1 MVHPTTFA
9 RLEIYAM
16 STETFSFKSEAKQ
29 LLNLM
34 IHSLYSTKDIFLREL
49 ISNAS
54 DALDKRRFEALTDS
68 ALAADEELQVWVK
81 ASDEDAET
89 RTLTIRDNG
98 IGMSR
103 DEMIENLGTIARSGT
118 KEFIA
123 KMKESKEQGDV
134 EHLIGQFGVGFYS
147 SFIAAERVEVTSRRA
162 GSDEA
167 WRWSSTGEGEYSIE
181 QADSAE
187 VGTSITMFLRDANEE
202 DGLEDFTKEWT
213 LRSTIK
219 RYSDFVQHP
228 IQLWTKKSEPYIPA
242 EGEEADDAEDKEPT
256 VTWEWE
262 TANSMKAIWSRDP
275 SEVTDDEYNEF
286 YKHFSKD
293 WVEPAERLRFKV
305 EGNLDFTALLFV
317 PSKRPHDLFYREQD
331 YGLQL
336 YANRVM
342 IKESAEELLPTWLR
356 FMKGVVESRD
366 LSLNVSREML
376 QQDRHVK
383 AIRKQVI
390 NKTVKHLKG
399 LLADERERYEDV
411 WGNFGEVLKESVVD
425 YEFADK
431 VKPLLLFKSSTEEG
445 LTTLDEYIERMGETQ
460 EAIYYL
466 VGESLEGIK
475 RSPHLEAFTE
485 KGIEV
490 LFLDQPIDEYL
501 VDNLHTYEGKKLSS
515 VAQGDVELGSEEE
528 REEAEKALKEDTE
541 ASQDLLTALK
551 GDLDEHIKEVRL
563 SQRLTSS
570 PACLVADEG
579 AMSPQMLR
587 MMEQM
592 GQAVPKSKRILELN
606 PKHPLFERLKAEF
619 SGAEGDNS
627 ERLKHF
633 AQIIYGQA
641 LIAEGSPL
649 SDPAAF
655 TEALTQV
662 MVEA

>member
-1 MVHPTTFA
+1 
-9 RLEIYAM
+9 M

-68 ALAADEELQVWVK
+68 ALAAHEELQIWVK
-81 ASDEDAET
+81 TSDEDAET
-89 RTLTIRDNG
+89 RTLTITDNG

-123 KMKESKEQGDV
+123 KMKESKEGDA

-147 SFIAAERVEVTSRRA
+147 SFIAAEKVEVISRRA

-167 WRWSSTGEGEYSIE
+167 WLWSSTGEGEYQIE
-181 QADSAE
+181 QLDQAD
-187 VGTSITMFLRDANEE
+187 VGTSITLFLREENEE
-202 DGLEDFTKEWT
+202 DGLGDFTKEWT

-228 IQLWTKKSEPYIPA
+228 IKLWSKKSEPYIPSDD
-242 EGEEADDAEDKEPT
+242 EDADEVENKEPT
-256 VTWEWE
+256 VTWDWE
-262 TANSMKAIWSRDP
+262 TINSMKAIWSRDP
-275 SEVTDDEYNEF
+275 SDVSDEEYNEF

-293 WVEPAERLRFKV
+293 WVDPAERLRFKV

-317 PSKRPHDLFYREQD
+317 PAKRPHDLFYRDQN

-342 IKESAEELLPTWLR
+342 IKESAEELIPTWLR

-376 QQDRHVK
+376 QQDRHVR

-399 LLADERERYEDV
+399 LLADERARYEDV
-411 WGNFGEVLKESVVD
+411 WANFGEVLKESVVD

-431 VKPLLLFKSSTEEG
+431 VKPLLLFKSSIEES
-445 LTTLDEYIERMGETQ
+445 LTTLDEYIERMGDEQET
-460 EAIYYL
+460 IYYL

-475 RSPHLEAFTE
+475 RSPHLEAFTD

-501 VDNLHTYEGKKLSS
+501 IENLHNYEGKKLSS
-515 VAQGDVELGSEEE
+515 VTQGTVDLGSEEE
-528 REEAEKALKEDTE
+528 REEAEKSLKEDTE
-541 ASQDLLTALK
+541 ASLDLLNALK
-551 GDLDEHIKEVRL
+551 SDLVEHIKEVRL

-579 AMSPQMLR
+579 SMSPQMIR

-592 GQAVPKSKRILELN
+592 GQSVPKSKRILELN

-619 SGAEGDNS
+619 SNTDRENNA
-627 ERLKHF
+627 RLKHF

-649 SDPAAF
+649 SDPGAF